1 MKAYLILLNN
11 IQLFV
16 NLSNENYVEISP
28 LICMQRKKISIFQ
41 LIQILLKLLQNW
53 VAVGF
58 EHSMTSSMRISLN
71 TVEYSGHKKDR

>member
-16 NLSNENYVEISP
+16 NLSNENSVEISP
-28 LICMQRKKISIFQ
+28 QICMQRKKFSIFQ
-41 LIQILLKLLQNW
+41 LIQILKLLQNW

-71 TVEYSGHKKDR
+71 IVEYSGHKKDR